1 MPCDSR
7 KSLTVDAISAAHH
20 LEMHLR
26 TAPSNDLKFEYE
38 EVKRMAQELVAA
50 LNELWTHEETHG
62 CNPDLEYSKQN

>member
-1 MPCDSR
+1 
-7 KSLTVDAISAAHH
+7 
-20 LEMHLR
+20 MHLR